1 MKSSASAKIVVLS
14 GGVGAAKLLNGLQKV
29 VDPKDITAI
38 VNVADDTQLHGLHI
52 SPDLDTI
59 AYTLAGEI
67 DPKKGWGLKNESW
80 NAIEMISRYGGVDW
94 FQLGDRDLGT
104 HMYRTHR
111 ILQGNSLTAVTQ
123 EIATSLK
130 VGIRILPVSD
140 NPISTFVSTATLG
153 EIEFQEYFVRHQHNV
168 EIEDVSFKGIKE
180 AEPGPNVID
189 EIMSASAIII
199 APSNPIVS
207 IGPILGVPGIS
218 EALQIQKA
226 STVAVS
232 GIINGKALKGPA
244 DRMLLE
250 LGHEVSP
257 TGVARIYQNVASK
270 FVLDNADAQYTT
282 DIEKLGFTCLAT
294 DTVIPSQKK
303 SARLCSTILS
313 TFFPEV
319 LKT

>member
-1 MKSSASAKIVVLS
+1 MKSSTTAKIVVLS

-29 VDPKDITAI
+29 VDPTDITAI

-59 AYTLAGEI
+59 TYTLAGEI

-111 ILQGNSLTAVTQ
+111 ILQGHSLTAVTQ
-123 EIATSLK
+123 EIARSLK
-130 VGIRILPVSD
+130 VGVTILPVSD
-140 NPISTFVSTATLG
+140 SPISTFVSTTTLG
-153 EIEFQEYFVRHQHNV
+153 EIAFQEYFVRHQHNL
-168 EIEDVSFKGIKE
+168 EIKDVSFKGIEE
-180 AEPGPNVID
+180 ARPGPNVID
-189 EIMSASAIII
+189 EITSASVIII

-207 IGPILGVPGIS
+207 IGPILAVPGIS
-218 EALQIQKA
+218 EALQTKKA

-257 TGVARIYQNVASK
+257 TGVARIYQDVASK
-270 FVLDNADAQYTT
+270 FVLDNADDKYKT
-282 DIEKLGFTCLAT
+282 DIEKLGFRCLAT
-294 DTVIPSQKK
+294 DTVIPSQEK
-303 SARLCSTILS
+303 SEALCSTILS
-313 TFFPEV
+313 TLFPEA